1 MITRL
6 WPAMLAFFALFTLF
20 PTVLSDDG
28 GDDTQYITVTG
39 ADGATEYLR
48 DDRRPALYTQ
58 NFGDC
63 LGGSLVNVS
72 RFDAAYYAD
81 NATVLFH
88 LEGSSAIQN
97 ESLVLYIGVYAYGES
112 RFDLVF
118 NPCHANIQRCVRSCL
133 SPEHY

>member
-1 MITRL
+1 MITRI
-6 WPAMLAFFALFTLF
+6 WPALLAFFALFTLF
-20 PTVLSDDG
+20 PTVLSADG
-28 GDDTQYITVTG
+28 DKTSYITVQNGNGDTQ
-39 ADGATEYLR
+39 YLR
-48 DDRRPALYTQ
+48 DDRRPSLYTQ

-63 LGGSLVNVS
+63 LGDGSLVNVS

-97 ESLVLYIGVYAYGES
+97 ESVVMYIGVYAYGES

-118 NPCHANIQRCVRSCL
+118 NPCHANIYR
-133 SPEHY
+133 